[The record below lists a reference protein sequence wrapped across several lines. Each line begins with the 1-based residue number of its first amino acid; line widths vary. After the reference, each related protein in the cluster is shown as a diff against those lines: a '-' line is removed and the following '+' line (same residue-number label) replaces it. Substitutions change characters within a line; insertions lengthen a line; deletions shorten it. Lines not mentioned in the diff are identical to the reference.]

1 MHRFALTRFVALTA
15 LFAAGSAGA
24 QQSPKWLDGGFGF
37 VQGLACVTWNAET
50 EVTTYTGYWGTTD
63 ASFPKTGDVSYIR
76 AVAAV
81 VGNPCS
87 GSDAIGFD
95 FFPPPG
101 ALVAVSA
108 QNPVRCI
115 ATRLSDGATF
125 TNDPNIHCSQTSS
138 AGTNGGLFFG
148 WANLPRAYAFEIQVP
163 VQFNKE
169 LKGMAGPAADRLKVI
184 TSTSNGTKLVEA
196 WVNVPL
202 RAIVNYPAP
211 STTYLSG
218 TTYRLVSYIY
228 NYFTAGT
235 AYIEAGL
242 TSGSYVTLASGAI
255 PDTGN
260 VFTVTVDW
268 DATSNTGTVYWRTR
282 FVTTGSGATFYGPEQ
297 SFALNRQTPATYS
310 LSVTTNGTGSGVVSS
325 DPQGV
330 DCGATCIKSFT
341 AATQVMLTASAG
353 PGSQFSAWG
362 GACTGTSTCAVSMNS
377 NKTVTATFN
386 ALPPVTTG
394 SLEISPAGLPTGATS
409 SIAVTGPG
417 GFNRTFNILSGRA
430 VSLSDVAA
438 GQYNGVAANVVV
450 GPDTWVPRPATP
462 STAVLG
468 GAKGV
473 ISTNYTL
480 GRALTVTKAGAG
492 AGTVTSNPA
501 ALSCGSTCTASFPDG
516 ETVTLTTTAAA
527 GSSFGGWSGACTGTG
542 SCQVAMSAA
551 RSVTATFAP
560 AAAADG
566 GVPDGG
572 VPDGGAPDG
581 GGTAPSPAK
590 SGGGC
595 STGPAAIPMAA
606 VMLLAFLAA
615 TRARRRGTRVE
626 GAKS

>member
-1 MHRFALTRFVALTA
+1 MHRFTTTRFVALTCV
-15 LFAAGSAGA
+15 LFAAGSASA
-24 QQSPKWLDGGFGF
+24 QQAKWLDGGFGF

-63 ASFPKTGDVSYIR
+63 GSFPKTGDVSYIR
-76 AVAAV
+76 GVAAV

-101 ALVAVSA
+101 ASVAVSA

-125 TNDPNIHCSQTSS
+125 TTDPNIHCSQTAT

-169 LKGMAGPAADRLKVI
+169 LKGIAGPAADRLKVI

-211 STTYLSG
+211 SAVYDGAYGGAAHYLL
-218 TTYRLVSYIY
+218 TSYVY
-228 NYFTAGT
+228 NYYAAGT
-235 AYIEAGL
+235 AYIDAG
-242 TSGSYVTLASGAI
+242 TASGTYGPPLAPAPI
-255 PDTGN
+255 PNTANGYWVTVNLGLNTAYTGN
-260 VFTVTVDW
+260 I
-268 DATSNTGTVYWRTR
+268 YWRTR
-282 FVTTGSGATFYGPEQ
+282 FVTAAGATFTGTEQ
-297 SFALNRQTPATYS
+297 AFTANGQPVPTYS
-310 LSVTTNGTGSGVVSS
+310 LNVMKNGTGSGGVAS
-325 DPQGV
+325 DPQGL
-330 DCGATCIKSFT
+330 DCGATCTKTFT
-341 AATQVMLTASAG
+341 AATRVTLTASAG
-353 PGSQFSAWG
+353 PGSQFAAWG
-362 GACTGTSTCAVSMNS
+362 GACTGTAPCIVAMNS
-377 NKTVTATFN
+377 NNNVTATFN

-394 SLEISPAGLPTGATS
+394 SLEISPSGLPSGATS
-409 SIAVTGPG
+409 SIAVTGPA
-417 GFNRTFNILSGRA
+417 GFNRTFNIPSGMA
-430 VSLSDVAA
+430 QSVSDVAA

-450 GPDTWVPRPATP
+450 GADTWVPRPATP

-468 GAKGV
+468 GGKGV

-516 ETVTLTTTAAA
+516 ETVTLTAAAAA
-527 GSSFGGWSGACTGTG
+527 GSNFGGWSGDCTGTG

-560 AAAADG
+560 VATA
-566 GVPDGG
+566 
-572 VPDGGAPDG
+572 DGGAP
-581 GGTAPSPAK
+581 APSPAK

-606 VMLLAFLAA
+606 VLLAALAA
-615 TRARRRGTRVE
+615 TRARRGGTRVE
-626 GAKS
+626 GERS

>member
-1 MHRFALTRFVALTA
+1 
-15 LFAAGSAGA
+15 
-24 QQSPKWLDGGFGF
+24 
-37 VQGLACVTWNAET
+37 
-50 EVTTYTGYWGTTD
+50 
-63 ASFPKTGDVSYIR
+63 
-76 AVAAV
+76 
-81 VGNPCS
+81 
-87 GSDAIGFD
+87 
-95 FFPPPG
+95 
-101 ALVAVSA
+101 
-108 QNPVRCI
+108 
-115 ATRLSDGATF
+115 
-125 TNDPNIHCSQTSS
+125 
-138 AGTNGGLFFG
+138 
-148 WANLPRAYAFEIQVP
+148 
-163 VQFNKE
+163 
-169 LKGMAGPAADRLKVI
+169 
-184 TSTSNGTKLVEA
+184 
-196 WVNVPL
+196 
-202 RAIVNYPAP
+202 
-211 STTYLSG
+211 
-218 TTYRLVSYIY
+218 
-228 NYFTAGT
+228 
-235 AYIEAGL
+235 
-242 TSGSYVTLASGAI
+242 
-255 PDTGN
+255 
-260 VFTVTVDW
+260 
-268 DATSNTGTVYWRTR
+268 
-282 FVTTGSGATFYGPEQ
+282 
-297 SFALNRQTPATYS
+297 
-310 LSVTTNGTGSGVVSS
+310 
-325 DPQGV
+325 
-330 DCGATCIKSFT
+330 
-341 AATQVMLTASAG
+341 
-353 PGSQFSAWG
+353 
-362 GACTGTSTCAVSMNS
+362 
-377 NKTVTATFN
+377 
-386 ALPPVTTG
+386 
-394 SLEISPAGLPTGATS
+394 
-409 SIAVTGPG
+409 VTGPG

-450 GPDTWVPRPATP
+450 GPDTWGPRPATP

-581 GGTAPSPAK
+581 GGTAPSPDK